1 MVIAGIS
8 IVRVLVLNF
17 LGFCGMKV
25 KIKWISF
32 ELKCLCFY
40 IFGLVLVV
48 VGWDCNVN
56 IAGMKLL
63 DGLITYIIL
72 TIVSHDLVILSR
84 VLS

>member
-1 MVIAGIS
+1 M
-8 IVRVLVLNF
+8 
-17 LGFCGMKV
+17 
-25 KIKWISF
+25 
-32 ELKCLCFY
+32 
-40 IFGLVLVV
+40 
-48 VGWDCNVN
+48 N